1 MAQRYNLRREDD
13 GKWTVFDIFT
23 GLAAVIDDFEVTG
36 FEVDEAGDLLEKL
49 NTADV
54 ERRRQAGML

>member
-1 MAQRYNLRREDD
+1 MVRRYNLRKEDD

-23 GLAAVIDDFEVTG
+23 GLAAVIDDFEVIG

>member
-1 MAQRYNLRREDD
+1 MVRRYNLRKEDD

-23 GLAAVIDDFEVTG
+23 GLAAVIDDFEVIG

-54 ERRRQAGML
+54 ERRRQADML